1 MSGTI
6 AGLAQGITRQGFQS
20 AGEQPQNF
28 QAGGRTFQR
37 VLQNTEQRP
46 AEGATGPRPEAAPPR
61 AEAAPQ
67 GPQRVEH
74 LDPSVR
80 QSLTRII
87 LDEESGARGRG
98 FLDLLSHAEKMS
110 SRSEVVLKELSTN
123 RDLSQGDLL
132 VMQAMV
138 YKAAQSTEMMS
149 KVVDQVTGSF
159 KAILNTNV

>member
-1 MSGTI
+1 
-6 AGLAQGITRQGFQS
+6 
-20 AGEQPQNF
+20 
-28 QAGGRTFQR
+28 
-37 VLQNTEQRP
+37 
-46 AEGATGPRPEAAPPR
+46 
-61 AEAAPQ
+61 
-67 GPQRVEH
+67 
-74 LDPSVR
+74 
-80 QSLTRII
+80 
-87 LDEESGARGRG
+87 
-98 FLDLLSHAEKMS
+98 MS

>member
-1 MSGTI
+1 MTGTI
-6 AGLAQGITRQGFQS
+6 AGLAQGIRQQGLQA
-20 AGEQPQNF
+20 AGEQPQSF

-46 AEGATGPRPEAAPPR
+46 AEGTTGPRPDDATPR
-61 AEAAPQ
+61 VEAAPQ
-67 GPQRVEH
+67 ESQRVEH
-74 LDPSVR
+74 LDPNVR
-80 QSLTRII
+80 QSLTRIV
-87 LDEESGARGRG
+87 LNEESGARGRS
-98 FLDLLSHAEKMS
+98 FMDLLSHAEKMS

-138 YKAAQSTEMMS
+138 YKAAQSTETMS

-159 KAILNTNV
+159 KTILNTNV